1 MVVLL
6 CTSAPVATMITQM
19 AQIYDKDARYAS
31 VINVMSVIFCI
42 ATMPL
47 MIMLYEFLYHHL

>member
-1 MVVLL
+1 
-6 CTSAPVATMITQM
+6 MITQM

-47 MIMLYEFLYHHL
+47 MIMFYEFLYHHL